1 MTLIRFVPIFLALFA
16 ATPAVAQMVA
26 AGDPGTKPT
35 AAADS
40 AAGEGSGWLSTQPES
55 RIQHIRPADQRGLN
69 VFEPPKRDNVRY
81 NGFQLTWGAAFA
93 QQFQMLDHEN
103 TAAARPARDPSGNAY
118 DANQLME
125 IGTGFN
131 LASANLVLNAQ
142 LAPGIRVAL
151 ETYLSSR
158 RHQETWVKDGYLL
171 VDASPIN
178 QPALNALME
187 YVTIKAGMFELNYGD
202 AHFRR
207 SDNGNAIH
215 NAFVGNYIMDA
226 FTTEIGTEI
235 YARSGGLMAMVAVT
249 GGVNK
254 GDVTNPDTRGPAFLA
269 KLGVDRQLTPDLRVR
284 LTGSAYRVDQT
295 PGATLYGGDRAGS
308 RYYMVLENTK
318 ATTNGNATSGV
329 INPGFRNEITAF
341 QVNPFIKLGGL
352 ELFGVLERAE
362 GRASA
367 EATTRRWEQ
376 YAADAVYRFLPQE
389 RMYVGVRYNTAGG
402 ELAGLTQEVS
412 IDRTSLAAGWF
423 ITPSILLKG
432 EYVNQQYND
441 FPVTDIRSGGQFNGL
456 VIEGVVAF

>member
-1 MTLIRFVPIFLALFA
+1 MTLTRFVPLFLALFA
-16 ATPAVAQMVA
+16 ATPAMAQTVA
-26 AGDPGTKPT
+26 AGDPGTKPA

-40 AAGEGSGWLSTQPES
+40 TAEEGSGWLSTQPES
-55 RIQHIRPADQRGLN
+55 RIQHIRPADQRGNN

-81 NGFQLTWGAAFA
+81 NGFQLTWGASFA
-93 QQFQMLDHEN
+93 QQFQVLEHEN
-103 TAAARPARDPSGNAY
+103 TAAERPATDASGNPY
-118 DANQLME
+118 NANQLMD
-125 IGTGFN
+125 IGSGFN

-171 VDASPIN
+171 VDASPIDA
-178 QPALNALME
+178 PVLHTLME
-187 YVTIKAGMFELNYGD
+187 YITIKAGMFELNYGD

-207 SDNGNAIH
+207 SDNGNTIH
-215 NAFVGNYIMDA
+215 NPFVGNYIMDA
-226 FTTEIGTEI
+226 FTTEIGTEV
-235 YARSGGLMAMVAVT
+235 YARSSGLMAMVGVT

-254 GDVTNPDTRGPAFLA
+254 GDVTNPDARGPAFLA

-284 LTGSAYRVDQT
+284 LTGSAYTVDQT
-295 PGATLYGGDRAGS
+295 PSATLYGGDRAGS

-318 ATTNGNATSGV
+318 ATTTGNASSGL
-329 INPGFRNEITAF
+329 INPGFRNEMTAF
-341 QVNPFIKLGGL
+341 QVNPFVKFGGL

-362 GRASA
+362 GRASSEPA
-367 EATTRRWEQ
+367 TRRWEQ

-389 RMYVGVRYNTAGG
+389 RMYVGARYNTASG
-402 ELAGLTQEVS
+402 ELAGLADEVS

-432 EYVNQQYND
+432 EYVNQRYND
-441 FPVTDIRSGGQFNGL
+441 FPLTDIRSGGRFDGL